1 PARPRARPHLP
12 PAGGPRSVQRDR
24 GRPPQPAAAGAASLR
39 SRPGQGPARGRPPAA
54 GPHRR
59 THRPRRRPLRAGRP
73 GSARCAR
80 IGALGRV
87 HAAAP
92 SIPHSTRAGRARTVT
107 TAQAYA
113 EVERLTRKRARNFAY
128 GIMVLP
134 REKRR
139 AIAAIYAWARRVD
152 DIADGDLPVNEK
164 RAQLESLRSALNV
177 DVSDDPMLV
186 ALADARSRFPIPTD
200 ALRALVEGGLQDLDQ
215 RRYPTF
221 EELEGYCSKVAGAV
235 GVACV
240 AVYGS
245 DDVEHA

>member
-39 SRPGQGPARGRPPAA
+39 SRPGQGAPRGRPSAA
-54 GPHRR
+54 GTHRR

-113 EVERLTRKRARNFAY
+113 EVERLTRRRARNFAY

-139 AIAAIYAWARRVD
+139 AIAAIYAFARRVD
-152 DIADGDLPVNEK
+152 DIADGELPQGEK
-164 RAQLESLRSALNV
+164 RRQLEELQLTLEAAPG
-177 DVSDDPMLV
+177 DDATLV
-186 ALADARSRFPIPTD
+186 ALADARLRFPIPAD
-200 ALRALVEGGLQDLDQ
+200 SLRPL
-215 RRYPTF
+215 
-221 EELEGYCSKVAGAV
+221 
-235 GVACV
+235 
-240 AVYGS
+240 
-245 DDVEHA
+245 